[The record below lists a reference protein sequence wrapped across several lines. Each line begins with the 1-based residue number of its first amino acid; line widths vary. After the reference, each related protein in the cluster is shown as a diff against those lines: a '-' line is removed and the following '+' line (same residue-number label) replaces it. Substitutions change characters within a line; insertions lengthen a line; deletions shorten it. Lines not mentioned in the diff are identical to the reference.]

1 LKKLLG
7 LSVLICMVAFAQEHG
22 AAPHAAAHPAV
33 GGGHVP
39 AHGPAPAKAAPAH
52 AAAPARA
59 AAPAAH
65 SKEAAPATENHVA
78 EKGKTTAGHPD
89 VPHVHAATDQ
99 WVGHDSGKSD
109 PHYAMAT
116 PWAHGHFGGG
126 FGPGHQWV
134 LSGGTREHF
143 GFDGFFWDVAAF
155 DYNIVEGWNWTTDQ
169 IVVYEDPDHI
179 GWYLGYNPR
188 LGTYAHIE
196 YLGA

>member
-1 LKKLLG
+1 LKNILA
-7 LSVLICMVAFAQEHG
+7 LSVLICVTAFAQEHG
-22 AAPHAAAHPAV
+22 SQPHAAAHPSV

-39 AHGPAPAKAAPAH
+39 AHGPAPAKAAPA
-52 AAAPARA
+52 RA

-65 SKEAAPATENHVA
+65 GKEAAPATENHVA
-78 EKGKTTAGHPD
+78 EKGKTAAGHPD
-89 VPHVHAATDQ
+89 VPHVHAANDQ
-99 WVGHDSGKSD
+99 WVGHDSGKND

-134 LSGGTREHF
+134 LSGGNREHF

-155 DYNIVEGWNWTTDQ
+155 DYNIVANWNWTADQ
-169 IVVYEDPDHI
+169 IVVYEDPDHV